1 MSFRNKT
8 HIPDRSEEDPCARPP
23 KETGFAELDDGCLLE
38 TIEDPKNPGRNLL
51 VFWREGRVEYSD
63 QIEHLDQTYAPLQP
77 EDDLSRRIHLPQGVK
92 PHKSLARPKASREAF
107 FISTTLR
114 GEGHEK
120 QETRQ
125 ADKRRIDR
133 PYSFP

>member
-1 MSFRNKT
+1 MKLPKKA
-8 HIPDRSEEDPCARPP
+8 HIPDQSEEDPCARPTIV
-23 KETGFAELDDGCLLE
+23 TGFAELEDGCLLE
-38 TIEDPKNPGRNLL
+38 VIENPKDPGRNLFA
-51 VFWREGRVEYSD
+51 FWREGRVEYSD

>member
-1 MSFRNKT
+1 MEFPNQA
-8 HIPDRSEEDPCARPP
+8 HLPDQSDERLRVRPAL
-23 KETGFAELDDGCLLE
+23 ETGFAELEDGILLE
-38 TIEDPKNPGRNLL
+38 HIENPKEPGRNLL
-51 VFWREGRVEYSD
+51 VFWREGRAED
-63 QIEHLDQTYAPLQP
+63 DEIGHLDQDFVPLQP
-77 EDDLSRRIHLPQGVK
+77 EDDLSRRIHLAQGVK

-120 QETRQ
+120 QEIRQ